1 MEAKAGTQEDKEEKA
16 ENKDEER
23 NEYLGGIYM
32 ISGRFPGLSRG
43 YLGGYLGAWVGS
55 AGELARDWV
64 ESSRVLGG
72 SSQGLV
78 VAGWGSGEVYI
89 K

>member
-1 MEAKAGTQEDKEEKA
+1 MS
-16 ENKDEER
+16 
-23 NEYLGGIYM
+23 IW
-32 ISGRFPGLSRG
+32 G
-43 YLGGYLGAWVGS
+43 YLQDNWEVSGVISRVSGGYLGAWVGS
-55 AGELARDWV
+55 AGGLAGDWV

-78 VAGWGSGEVYI
+78 GAGWGSGEVYT

>member
-23 NEYLGGIYM
+23 NEYLGGIYV
-32 ISGRFPGLSRG
+32 IPERFPGLSRG
-43 YLGGYLGAWVGS
+43 HPGGYLEAWVGS
-55 AGELARDWV
+55 AGGLARDWV
-64 ESSRVLGG
+64 ESNRVLGG

-78 VAGWGSGEVYI
+78 GAG
-89 K
+89 